1 MNIWNKQLKL
11 YSFFFMKLTWIVE
24 PITKSEK
31 VTAFSNK
38 NLLQVPVFK
47 FILLR
52 RNFCTGNPT
61 PDSISIQY
69 QYYTDFLNQFYF
81 LTYMYENYNFTTQLW
96 PSSFQFMSQNTNDPW
111 LNEDILPMHISQS
124 FPCNC
129 PCGLILFRS
138 PVGLCSDSE
147 RTPRTPA
154 IDEADAATRP
164 GGKPATQSFDLL
176 LIKACRFPD
185 KCPSVLAPGLL

>member
-1 MNIWNKQLKL
+1 
-11 YSFFFMKLTWIVE
+11 MKLTGIVE

-38 NLLQVPVFK
+38 NLLQVFK
-47 FILLR
+47 FILLG

-96 PSSFQFMSQNTNDPW
+96 PFSFQFMSQNTNDP
-111 LNEDILPMHISQS
+111 
-124 FPCNC
+124 
-129 PCGLILFRS
+129 
-138 PVGLCSDSE
+138 
-147 RTPRTPA
+147 
-154 IDEADAATRP
+154 
-164 GGKPATQSFDLL
+164 
-176 LIKACRFPD
+176 
-185 KCPSVLAPGLL
+185 